1 MVLDAKKPRREG
13 MPSDRAAAVRTT
25 ALGMQKATPR
35 SITLLAM

>member
-1 MVLDAKKPRREG
+1 

-35 SITLLAM
+35 LMTLLAM